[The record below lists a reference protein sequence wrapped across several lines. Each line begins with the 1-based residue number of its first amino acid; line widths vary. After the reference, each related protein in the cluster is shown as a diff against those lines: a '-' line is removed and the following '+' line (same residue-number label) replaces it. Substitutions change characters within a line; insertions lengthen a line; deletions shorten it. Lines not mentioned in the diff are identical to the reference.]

1 MNLKAA
7 LIFFSLSATIIYS
20 DSFESDESVDCDS
33 LFVEAEDNL
42 LLKFLQRKNLLNEYD
57 SRNDNYETCLLFLGR
72 FFSLIDE
79 YRNEE
84 GKQDDYMVMKRAN
97 NRMRPKGFGKMKSI
111 LKKKHYNK

>member
-7 LIFFSLSATIIYS
+7 LLIFSLLLATVIYS

-42 LLKFLQRKNLLNEYD
+42 LLKFLQRQNLLNEYD

-79 YRNEE
+79 YRKEE
-84 GKQDDYMVMKRAN
+84 GKQDDYIVMKRA

-111 LKKKHYNK
+111 LKKKYYK

>member
-1 MNLKAA
+1 MM
-7 LIFFSLSATIIYS
+7 IFRTILMIIFLATLVYS

-33 LFVEAEDNL
+33 LFVEAEDYL

-97 NRMRPKGFGKMKSI
+97 NRMRPKGLI
-111 LKKKHYNK
+111 LYRLK